1 MQFRFSRVLEASDG
15 QNQIAIQSNI
25 DFILFSPSLTQST
38 TNETK
43 MATLVRSMCKLS
55 YNVSRLS
62 HFRRLPFKAKIA
74 QPTCSI
80 FTSNKKKDAATLPV
94 SDKEGKE
101 VERLD
106 NLLEKDEVCC

>member
-1 MQFRFSRVLEASDG
+1 M
-15 QNQIAIQSNI
+15 
-25 DFILFSPSLTQST
+25 
-38 TNETK
+38 
-43 MATLVRSMCKLS
+43 RSMCKLS